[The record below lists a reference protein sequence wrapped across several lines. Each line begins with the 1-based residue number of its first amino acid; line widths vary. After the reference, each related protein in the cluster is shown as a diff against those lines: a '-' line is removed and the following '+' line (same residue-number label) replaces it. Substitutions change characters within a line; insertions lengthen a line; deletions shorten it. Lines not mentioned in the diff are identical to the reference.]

1 MRLLDYLYLD
11 TSKLSDYMS
20 AMDPGVLKEMRE
32 TTKTQQSSEEN
43 SEAFLGEVPEGD
55 KKSTSEST
63 HERVL
68 SASEKSSFNRLY
80 DALGDSLIAFD
91 EDTEIDLDRIQK
103 RGLIEVTRD
112 FEPSPLSQMIDSM
125 LEFAT
130 MAQKMGAMDDSD
142 ETKEAIHGITMLF
155 RGNDA
160 TQNEV
165 PVVAADKNFETS
177 IFFMARREYILR
189 GTDSLEGEST
199 LVGRVDKIVS
209 AGQEVDLFDTLKILP
224 RAMRRSQAGA
234 DLKNSLK
241 EAFRS
246 WPQDLGGP
254 ISDDAFTLP
263 GPLVVVSPLAV
274 FR

>member
-11 TSKLSDYMS
+11 TTKLSDYMS
-20 AMDPGVLKEMRE
+20 AVDPGVLKEMRE
-32 TTKTQQSSEEN
+32 TTKTQQSDEEGE
-43 SEAFLGEVPEGD
+43 SFLNQIPTDG
-55 KKSTSEST
+55 KKTKSEST

-68 SASEKSSFNRLY
+68 SASEKSSFGRLY
-80 DALGDSLIAFD
+80 DAIKSNLRTYD
-91 EDTEIDLDRIQK
+91 EDTEINLTEIEK

-112 FEPSPLSQMIDSM
+112 FEPSPLSQMIDSI

-130 MAQKMGAMDDSD
+130 MAQNMGAMEDSD
-142 ETKEAIHGITMLF
+142 ETREAIHGITMLF
-155 RGNDA
+155 RGNGS
-160 TQNEV
+160 TQKEV
-165 PVVAADKNFETS
+165 PVVSSGDDFDTS
-177 IFFMARREYILR
+177 VFFLAHREYILR
-189 GTDSLEGEST
+189 GTESLDGEST
-199 LVGRVDKIVS
+199 LVGRVEKIVLS
-209 AGQEVDLFDTLKILP
+209 GQEVDLFDMLKILP
-224 RAMRRSQAGA
+224 RAMRRGQAGT

-241 EAFRS
+241 DAFRS